1 MRKVPLYNKLKIR
14 LISLIVTSLLLLPLL
29 VQPLRQMIFLSQ
41 SGEIRK
47 LDSNSGKL
55 EKMVFTANAFAR
67 LSFTRGQNEFIY
79 RGNMY
84 DVHSITK
91 SGNQVVVLV
100 LWDTFESTMLQ
111 AFQRQD
117 KADGSALPGVT
128 EIGFMPYFHVD
139 PFNPDFQTFAFYQT
153 GYQNIN
159 LIYSDPGSRIC
170 SPPPE
175 LLTFL

>member
-1 MRKVPLYNKLKIR
+1 
-14 LISLIVTSLLLLPLL
+14 
-29 VQPLRQMIFLSQ
+29 MIFLSQ

-55 EKMVFTANAFAR
+55 EKMIFTANAFSR
-67 LSFTRGQNEFIY
+67 LTFTRGQREFIY

-91 SGNQVVVLV
+91 SGNQVVVMV
-100 LWDTFESTMLQ
+100 LWDTVESTMLQ
-111 AFQRQD
+111 AFQTQD
-117 KADGSALPGVT
+117 KADGSDMPGIT
-128 EIGFMPYFHVD
+128 EVGFMPYFHVD
-139 PFNPDFQTFAFYQT
+139 PFSPDFQTGAFDQADFN
-153 GYQNIN
+153 NIQS
-159 LIYSDPGSRIC
+159 IYSDPFSRIC

>member
-1 MRKVPLYNKLKIR
+1 MRRNQLSDKLPAR
-14 LISLIVTSLLLLPLL
+14 LLSLLATVLLLLPLMIY
-29 VQPLRQMIFLSQ
+29 PLRQMIFMSQ

-55 EKMVFTANAFAR
+55 EKMVFTANAFSR
-67 LSFTRGQNEFIY
+67 LNFTRGQREFIY
-79 RGNMY
+79 RSNMY

-91 SGNQVVVLV
+91 SGNQVVVMA
-100 LWDTFESTMLQ
+100 LWDFAESGILL
-111 AFQRQD
+111 AFQNQE
-117 KADGSALPGVT
+117 KVDGSSVPVVT
-128 EIGFMPYFHVD
+128 EVGFMPYFHVD
-139 PFNPDFQTFAFYQT
+139 PFNPDFQTVGFYQAD
-153 GYQNIN
+153 YKDIH

>member
-1 MRKVPLYNKLKIR
+1 MRKVLLYNKLKIR

-29 VQPLRQMIFLSQ
+29 IQPLRQMIFLSQ

-47 LDSNSGKL
+47 LDSKSDKL

-67 LSFTRGQNEFIY
+67 LNFTRGQNEFIY

-91 SGNQVVVLV
+91 SDNQVVVMV
-100 LWDTFESTMLQ
+100 LWDTVESTMLQ
-111 AFQRQD
+111 AFQMQD
-117 KADGSALPGVT
+117 KVDGSALPGGT
-128 EIGFMPYFHVD
+128 GIGFMPYFHVN
-139 PFNPDFQTFAFYQT
+139 PFNPNFQIFVFYQT
-153 GYQNIN
+153 DYQNIN
-159 LIYSDPGSRIC
+159 LIYSDPGFRIC